1 MELIVRGKQ
10 SRVIMR
16 GKGTVDGQCF
26 IGMSSLFHSN
36 VPFLCSLKTSE
47 NRSFLMRI
55 ETENW
60 QKMG

>member
-1 MELIVRGKQ
+1 
-10 SRVIMR
+10 MR

-36 VPFLCSLKTSE
+36 VPFPCSLKTSE